1 MSKSEMKKKLQNFIA
16 PPPPPPPPPPPRPA
30 QNFIDILMKDY
41 NDKLECFVRDED
53 DMIREFRSIIEDS
66 DEV

>member
-1 MSKSEMKKKLQNFIA
+1 MSKSEMKKKLQD
-16 PPPPPPPPPPPRPA
+16 
-30 QNFIDILMKDY
+30 FIDNLMKDY

-53 DMIREFRSIIEDS
+53 DMIREFKSIIEDS

>member
-1 MSKSEMKKKLQNFIA
+1 MKKKLQNFID
-16 PPPPPPPPPPPRPA
+16 
-30 QNFIDILMKDY
+30 NLMKDY

>member
-1 MSKSEMKKKLQNFIA
+1 MGG
-16 PPPPPPPPPPPRPA
+16 RGGGGGGGR
-30 QNFIDILMKDY
+30 
-41 NDKLECFVRDED
+41 ECFVRDED

>member
-1 MSKSEMKKKLQNFIA
+1 MSKSEMKKKLQNFID
-16 PPPPPPPPPPPRPA
+16 
-30 QNFIDILMKDY
+30 NLMKDY

-53 DMIREFRSIIEDS
+53 DMITEFKSIIEDS